1 MRMQYLLLAGLVI
14 SNLPAC
20 SSSQDTA
27 SNPTKTAETELD
39 AHTKQIMQT
48 DLSESSAP
56 TPNDEIPLASEVN
69 MDEPVEMD
77 TSGHNAT
84 DIKANE
90 QFEIKVYRAESQGS
104 MTGYIDKIDIVSL
117 NNQPTSITGVQVNR
131 GSCAVTSMYDN
142 NNMRYGSVAL
152 AYARCKVEYIREV
165 SVSTTKGTYAYQ
177 IS

>member
-1 MRMQYLLLAGLVI
+1 MRMQYLLLTGLMI
-14 SNLPAC
+14 LNLTAC

-39 AHTKQIMQT
+39 ANTKQIMQT

-77 TSGHNAT
+77 TSGH
-84 DIKANE
+84 DSSGMQANE

-117 NNQPTSITGVQVNR
+117 NDQPTNITGIQINR
-131 GSCAVTSMYDN
+131 GSCAVTSMYDYS
-142 NNMRYGSVAL
+142 NMRYGSVAL
-152 AYARCKVEYIREV
+152 AYPRCKVEYIREV
-165 SVSTTKGTYAYQ
+165 SISTAKGTYAYQ
-177 IS
+177 FH